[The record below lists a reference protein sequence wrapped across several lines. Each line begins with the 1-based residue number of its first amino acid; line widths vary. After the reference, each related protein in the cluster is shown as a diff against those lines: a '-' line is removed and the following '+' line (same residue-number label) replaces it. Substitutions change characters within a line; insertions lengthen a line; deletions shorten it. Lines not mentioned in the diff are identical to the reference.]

1 MPRIKHVFSQG
12 KMNKDLDER
21 LVPNGEYREAMNIEV
36 STSEDDGVGAV
47 RSLQGNHSL
56 QGKYSDKIYQG
67 DKPVCIGSIADGQN
81 DSFYWLTTGTGT
93 TNRVFRDTGTVNT
106 AQQPIFEINP
116 PPTDEYGAKG
126 FTAKSV
132 IFRSQNDGALTVD
145 TVIPVFVD
153 LYEISRIDFTLDIGV
168 LTDQIILDSIEDA
181 EQIIPGML
189 VEAQEVRPNGITY
202 NYFPDYM
209 FVKDV
214 DVANKT
220 ITLSHEILL
229 TVTSPYP
236 GPQVLIFKRDPVLK
250 FSQNRLITALNII
263 DDMMLWTDD
272 YSEPK
277 KINITRSILGTEAHG
292 DQHTILIVNETE
304 VMPIEERHVV
314 VVRPAPEN
322 QLNIEPIRDGRTG
335 VIDST
340 TTIDFVPGESQHVNV
355 TLASS
360 SAPNYSVGDTL
371 LLAST
376 TSPPP
381 SPLPDGYHLRARVVK
396 IWSST
401 STSLKVKLLL
411 LHKDSLTPTYQ
422 GTFDVLLEEETE
434 SLFELKFVRFA
445 YRYKFAD
452 GEYSPASPFTDI
464 VFNPGRYHYAPN
476 EAYNKGMVNNIKEL
490 KLSNFTTLPDMPE
503 DVVQIDIL
511 YKEEISPNIYS
522 IDSLKPNDPLDSNSE
537 NPWSLD
543 EYVVTSENI
552 YAALPPDQSLRHWD
566 AVPKMSKSQEIV
578 ANRLIY
584 ANYVRG
590 HDMLDVSGDSVKP
603 MVVGSYE
610 PRYGDWDTLI
620 DTTIGRRSL
629 KSIRTYKLGVA
640 YIDDYGRQTPV
651 FTNTEASITIPKTE
665 SLSANI
671 LSTSIDSQPPEW
683 ARSYKIFV
691 KETTNDY
698 YNLSVDRVYEAKD
711 DNVWLSFP
719 SAERSKLDEETY
731 LIFKKKPGDA
741 TETGAVLENARYKV
755 IAIDNEAPQY
765 VKTEMRSIGTANGYP
780 DNIGD
785 LFKPGSP
792 FDQFHPNTFNTK
804 TIVFTQ
810 AAWAGDGGAG
820 ETTMVEESRYIV
832 FRNKV
837 TGAQTEKYT
846 IETCSTIELID
857 SSSVAHICY
866 QLVLDKGLTQQDVDF
881 LTNNGTDSFDSDGDG
896 IDDLFFTQHLE
907 IEIWKEI
914 VENKPE
920 FDGRFFVK
928 IRRDNLIETYL
939 ESIMVGT
946 NVDDVVA
953 QIPTYYFADKW
964 APEWQYGGG
973 TYLGSSC
980 IPNKFAGMVVTGPTA
995 SYTMTETALYTNG
1008 HTTASDHN
1016 HWVSHRSGDW
1026 DILTTNLGGQGWFID
1041 QAFYATKGSPG
1052 RNPNGGPG
1060 MAALNGTM
1068 GGNVTWRHGMG
1079 FGRGIYSLSST
1090 RAIMELSYVGIPVL
1104 PDGNI
1109 NFNVGD
1115 AVNPATQGQNSVT
1128 SRLHEGSKFKWVDD
1142 PSGTVYTI
1150 VRQPST
1156 ESRFCHT
1163 SGYESLYPNI
1173 LSDHAISYSTSYIFL
1188 GLGGFLARGAMKAE
1202 VAYRLTARGLGIW
1215 TSEFIPMWIGEN
1227 PYPNKINPL
1236 YVDPDYPENRSIHA
1250 FNAVNGGYAARQY
1263 FQDTVS
1269 YTWPSTSM
1277 TVHNGTAWSVGDPA
1291 LDQGATTM
1299 SYNHG
1304 TIQNPQYQYH
1314 TIQDAGL
1321 AAAAN
1326 EDIFRSPTNFRR
1338 TWRLTIEPNPLNN
1351 PSYDVLGANCN
1362 STTPSTIQFLQ
1373 QAKSYSDQ
1381 EQSTSPAVFETEP
1394 KTDTDLD
1401 IYYEISRQYPL
1412 VINPDT
1418 NHWFAPL
1425 NNITECET
1433 LEQMTG
1439 LSKLINS
1446 GSGTRVSRAILTEWS
1461 DSCVTLTS
1469 PVNPFHA
1476 IELDDAIS
1484 ADGDV
1489 FKFTHPDGSYTTARL
1504 NYNSTFTSGSP
1515 SQTICFHR
1523 DVSQGRIGL
1532 GWYNCISFNNGV
1544 ESDRIRDDFNAPT
1557 ITNGA
1562 KASTISLKQ
1571 YKEERRKSGLI
1582 FSGIYNSKSG
1592 LNSLN
1597 QFIENNN
1604 ITKDLNPTYGSV
1616 QKLYTRNTD
1625 LVALCEDRVLRIL
1638 ANKDA
1643 LYNADGNVNLI
1654 SKEAVLGQAV
1664 PFAGEYGISKNPESF
1679 ASEAYRAYF
1688 TDKQRGAVL
1697 RLSMDGLTPVS
1708 DYGMKSYFNKN
1719 LRVGDRI
1726 LGSFDEQKGEYNL
1739 TIMPFEDLFEDEY
1752 SGITDWRD
1760 VPAPGEPSQQ
1770 A

>member
-36 STSEDDGVGAV
+36 STSENDGVGAV
-47 RSLQGNHSL
+47 KSLQGNYSL
-56 QGKYSDKIYQG
+56 QEKYSDKIYQG
-67 DKPVCIGSIADGQN
+67 DKPACVGSIADGQN

-93 TNRVFRDTGTVNT
+93 INRVFRDTGTVNS
-106 AQQPIFEINP
+106 AEQAIFEINP

-153 LYEISRIDFTLDIGV
+153 LYEISRINFTLDIGS

-229 TVTSPYP
+229 TVTTPNP

-250 FSQNRLITALNII
+250 FSQNRLITALNVI

-272 YSEPK
+272 HSEPK
-277 KINITRSILGTEAHG
+277 KINISRSILGTRQHG
-292 DQHTILIVNETE
+292 DLHTILIVNETE
-304 VMPIEERHVV
+304 IMPIEERHVA

-322 QLNIEPIRDGRTG
+322 QLNVELFRDGRTG
-335 VIDST
+335 VVQST
-340 TTIDFVPGESQHVNV
+340 TTIDFVPDEGKHVNIDIIG
-355 TLASS
+355 TST
-360 SAPNYSVGDTL
+360 PNYTVGDTL
-371 LLAST
+371 LLASQ

-381 SPLPDGYHLRARVVK
+381 APLPDGYTLRCRVVK

-401 STSLKVKLLL
+401 SISIKAKLLI
-411 LHKDSLTPTYQ
+411 LHRDSMTPTYLED
-422 GTFDVLLEEETE
+422 FDVVLEEETD
-434 SLFELKFVRFA
+434 SLFKLKFVRFA

-452 GEYSPASPFTDI
+452 GEYSPASPFTDV

-566 AVPKMSKSQEIV
+566 AVPRMSKSQEIV
-578 ANRLIY
+578 ANRIIY
-584 ANYVRG
+584 ANYVHG
-590 HDMLDVSGDSVKP
+590 YDMLDVSGDSVKP
-603 MVVGSYE
+603 TILTGFE
-610 PRYGDWDTLI
+610 PRYGEWDELL
-620 DTTIGRRSL
+620 DTAIGRRSI

-640 YIDDYGRQTPV
+640 YLDKYGRQTPV
-651 FTNTEASITIPKTE
+651 FTNTKASITIPKTE
-665 SLSANI
+665 SLNANI

-683 ARSYKIFV
+683 AGSYKIFV

-731 LIFKKKPGDA
+731 LIFKKKPGESSEDS
-741 TETGAVLENARYKV
+741 AVLEDARYKV
-755 IAIDNEAPQY
+755 IAIENEAPQY
-765 VKTEMRSIGTANGYP
+765 VKTEIRSVGIANGHP
-780 DNIGD
+780 TNIGD

-792 FDQFHPNTFNTK
+792 FNQFHPDTANNK

-810 AAWAGDGGAG
+810 AAWEGDGGAG
-820 ETTMVEESRYIV
+820 ETTMVEDSRYIV

-837 TGAQTEKYT
+837 TGAQTERYV
-846 IETCSTIELID
+846 IESCSTIELFD
-857 SSSVAHICY
+857 ATPTAFMCY
-866 QLVLDKGLTQQDVDF
+866 QVVLSEGLSTTDVDF
-881 LTNNGTDSFDSDGDG
+881 LTDGGTATFDSDGDG

-907 IEIWKEI
+907 IQVWKEI

-928 IRRDNLIETYL
+928 IRRDNLIEEYL

-946 NVDDVVA
+946 NVDDVVS
-953 QIPTYYFADKW
+953 QIPAYYFADKW
-964 APEWQYGGG
+964 APKWH
-973 TYLGSSC
+973 GSSASGSYAT
-980 IPNKFAGMVVTGPTA
+980 PNQFAGMTIGGTTTNPV
-995 SYTMTETALYTNG
+995 MTETTLHTSNYTT
-1008 HTTASDHN
+1008 HSDHG
-1016 HWVSHRSGDW
+1016 HVVSHRFGDW
-1026 DILTTNLGGQGWFID
+1026 DALTANIGGKGWFID
-1041 QAFYATKGSPG
+1041 QAFYANGGSG
-1052 RNPNGGPG
+1052 GMQNPNGGHYNPNSD
-1060 MAALNGTM
+1060 NGC
-1068 GGNVTWRHGMG
+1068 WWYGMG
-1079 FGRGIYSLSST
+1079 FGRGIYSLTSS
-1090 RAIMELSYVGIPVL
+1090 RAVMELAYVGIPL
-1104 PDGNI
+1104 GPNGGH
-1109 NFNVGD
+1109 NFVVGD
-1115 AVNPATQGQNSVT
+1115 SSNPATQGENAVVT
-1128 SRLHEGSKFKWVDD
+1128 RLHEGSRFKWADD
-1142 PSGTVYTI
+1142 PSGTIYTI
-1150 VRQPST
+1150 VKQPQQLK
-1156 ESRFCHT
+1156 RWCHT
-1163 SGYESLYPNI
+1163 SQYEASYPNM
-1173 LSDHAISYSTSYIFL
+1173 LSNMTQSYSGQSTSFPNTGFAQRHLMLVDYLGNSYGATAMGVWSAEFL
-1188 GLGGFLARGAMKAE
+1188 P
-1202 VAYRLTARGLGIW
+1202 W
-1215 TSEFIPMWIGEN
+1215 WIGR
-1227 PYPNKINPL
+1227 NPL
-1236 YVDPDYPENRSIHA
+1236 PTYDPPNTQDNYFPNNRSIHA
-1250 FNAVNGGYAARQY
+1250 FNGVNGGFKARNY
-1263 FQDTVS
+1263 FRDLIPATLNTTA
-1269 YTWPSTSM
+1269 YNSTEYS
-1277 TVHNGTAWSVGDPA
+1277 TGDPA
-1291 LDQGATTM
+1291 LNANQGRTTLLYNNT
-1299 SYNHG
+1299 SYV
-1304 TIQNPQYQYH
+1304 YQ
-1314 TIQDAGL
+1314 
-1321 AAAAN
+1321 
-1326 EDIFRSPTNFRR
+1326 SPTRALIENETVFEHQNNKRL

-1373 QAKSYSDQ
+1373 SSKSYSDQ
-1381 EQSTSPAVFETEP
+1381 KQSISPAVFETEP

-1412 VINPDT
+1412 VLNPDT
-1418 NHWFAPL
+1418 NDWFAPV
-1425 NNITECET
+1425 NNLAQCET
-1433 LEQMTG
+1433 LEAGSDQ
-1439 LSKLINS
+1439 SKLIDSVGGN
-1446 GSGTRVSRAILTEWS
+1446 RVVTSVLTEWS
-1461 DSCVTLTS
+1461 DSCVTLKNIAS
-1469 PVNPFHA
+1469 PNNT
-1476 IELDDAIS
+1476 IELDETIS
-1484 ADGDV
+1484 IDGDV
-1489 FKFTHPDGSYTTARL
+1489 FKFLHPDGSYTTARL
-1504 NYNSTFTSGSP
+1504 DHGSTFVGGSP
-1515 SQTICFHR
+1515 SRTICFHR
-1523 DVSQGRIGL
+1523 DVSQSRIGL

-1557 ITNGA
+1557 LTNGA

-1643 LYNADGNVNLI
+1643 LYNADGDVNLI

-1679 ASEAYRAYF
+1679 AAETYRAYF

-1760 VPAPGEPSQQ
+1760 VPGPAEPAQQ